1 MSLIFNKL
9 GQLGSDQIN
18 NKEENNPMLS
28 KDNDMGSFDA
38 ASAGTKND
46 SLLSVDASFSGSI
59 NFKSFLRIDGKFE
72 GEISS
77 KGTLF
82 VGRTGVV
89 KAAIKVGNMIVEGKI
104 QGNVTATD
112 KVDLRQS
119 AQLMGDIKASKL
131 SIAEG
136 VSFVGNCDV
145 NPSNEKLDFSSN
157 DEKGPV
163 SIDRNKDKIIK

>member
-9 GQLGSDQIN
+9 DSLNS
-18 NKEENNPMLS
+18 NKEEDTMLS
-28 KDNDMGSFDA
+28 KENDMGGFD
-38 ASAGTKND
+38 SSSTGTKSD

-72 GEISS
+72 GEIAS

-82 VGRTGVV
+82 IGRTGVV
-89 KAAIKVGNMIVEGKI
+89 KAEIKVGNIIVEGKI
-104 QGNVTATD
+104 QGNVNATE

-119 AQLMGDIKASKL
+119 AQLFGDIKASKL
-131 SIAEG
+131 IIAEG

-145 NPSNEKLDFSSN
+145 NPGNEKLDFANN
-157 DEKGPV
+157 DAKGPV
-163 SIDRNKDKIIK
+163 NLDKNKDKPIK